1 MNFVKDNLIRMPDA
15 PKASD
20 KGEGGHDGNGK
31 LVVPFITLLGRL
43 VWFALLD
50 DIGNL
55 LRERFWV
62 G

>member
-1 MNFVKDNLIRMPDA
+1 MDLVEDNLVRMPDT

-20 KGEGGHDGNGK
+20 KGKGGHDGNGK
-31 LVVPFITLLGRL
+31 LVVPFITLLYRL
-43 VWFALLD
+43 VWLALLN

-55 LRERFWV
+55 LGQRFWV